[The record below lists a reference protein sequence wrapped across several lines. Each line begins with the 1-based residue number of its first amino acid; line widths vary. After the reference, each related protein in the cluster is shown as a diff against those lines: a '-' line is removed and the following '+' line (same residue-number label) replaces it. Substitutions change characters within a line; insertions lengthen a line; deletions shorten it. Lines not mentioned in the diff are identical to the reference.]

1 MIVPISESNPKIQC
15 QYVLLKAE
23 FVFLEKTETENK
35 IRKEKTKSEKGENK
49 FSPHTPT
56 LYPCIVLNVFNI

>member
-1 MIVPISESNPKIQC
+1 MSICFIESRILFYFLFFFKENKQKIN
-15 QYVLLKAE
+15 
-23 FVFLEKTETENK
+23 LEKKKQNK
-35 IRKEKTKSEKGENK
+35 KKTKSEKGENK